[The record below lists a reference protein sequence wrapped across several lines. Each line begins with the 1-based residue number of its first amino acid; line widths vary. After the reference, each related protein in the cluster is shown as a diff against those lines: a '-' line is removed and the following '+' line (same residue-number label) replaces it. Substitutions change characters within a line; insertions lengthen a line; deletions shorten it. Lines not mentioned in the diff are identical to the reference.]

1 MARATG
7 ESARHSG
14 FSIAAASTNT
24 AVETATNRTT
34 SRADRTPA
42 GSSREAV
49 RGLRAS
55 IARSTRRL
63 KPIAALRAETMA
75 TTIQRTWRPLM
86 PETRAASDAEA
97 RANGSAKTECE
108 KRIIRP

>member
-1 MARATG
+1 M
-7 ESARHSG
+7 
-14 FSIAAASTNT
+14 
-24 AVETATNRTT
+24 
-34 SRADRTPA
+34 
-42 GSSREAV
+42 

-75 TTIQRTWRPLM
+75 TTIQRSCRAVM
-86 PETRAASDAEA
+86 PEARAASEAEA
-97 RANGSAKTECE
+97 SANGSAKTECE